1 MRYSAAVF
9 ACIAMFVMSWS
20 PQASRSA
27 SVVAVPVSI
36 TPVGSPSPSAV
47 SAGDVVGAPYDKFKE
62 NAESQPGLFTIWRK
76 TGRVY
81 FELAPTQFD
90 TPYLLVPTLVNGVD
104 AQRFL
109 VSGIPFGA
117 DLLRFHRTGER
128 VIVFEDN
135 PYGKAKPG
143 TPAALSVENS
153 YPPSAIAAVAI
164 SSVDKA
170 TGNVVIPADFLLTD
184 INDVTTMLNPPGM
197 FFSPARY
204 SLNPALGY
212 YGPSKAFPKNVEV
225 ETDLTWSS
233 GTGDPTIDA
242 VPDSRFLLLKIHD
255 SILELPNDGYQ
266 PRLAD
271 DRVGYFLTARRQYD
285 DQQHGITNFEVYL
298 NRWNVEKSDPSA
310 RVSPAKNPIVFYIL
324 NEVPPEYRAPLRDAM
339 LEWNKAF
346 EAIGIT
352 HAIEVRQQPDDP
364 NWDPDD
370 ARYSIVRWA
379 TTPIPAFGAAGPSVA
394 NPLTGEIFRGEVIMD
409 ANVVRAYNVRYQ
421 EIIDPTIAEQS
432 AATFACQMHDCDLGA
447 QVSEQRDWAELALE
461 LDGRLTEPSQQYT
474 MDSIKQIMLHEFGH
488 TLGLRHNFGS
498 EVIYTMPQV
507 QSKTFA
513 RSHGIVGSVMAYTP
527 VNLSPHGQPQGDLFM
542 LHLGPWDYAMIK
554 YGYEVIPASSPEQEL
569 PTLRALAATYTQPD
583 LHYSTDEDAQ
593 FANGFATDPRAN
605 PFDLTS
611 DPLLFARNNL
621 VIDQRMF
628 NILLTRRPQSGE
640 SYEIVRRDVATVLAN
655 WYRYTLYAT
664 TYMGGEYFTRNH
676 KNDPNAKTPFIPMP
690 RGQERQAYDLLDRY
704 VFGESAFGISPLLL
718 NSMGS
723 TRYAHWQSD
732 PNDTGR
738 LDFPLEVAITNFQT
752 LVLRRMFDPNV
763 LARLDSMELRTTKP
777 GQTMSL
783 ADLFDWTYQS
793 VYGDLSKSGLT
804 TIGPVQRSLQYR
816 YADLL
821 AHIALR
827 PDYGTPSDARALA
840 RHQLASLSTRISQT
854 LNRDTLDEVTQ
865 ANLEAIR
872 SSADRALS
880 AQVLTPA
887 P

>member
-1 MRYSAAVF
+1 MRYSAAIF
-9 ACIAMFVMSWS
+9 ACIAMFVISWS
-20 PQASRSA
+20 PQPSRSA
-27 SVVAVPVSI
+27 NVVAIPVSI

-47 SAGDVVGAPYDKFKE
+47 SAGDVVGAPYERFKE
-62 NAESQPGLFTIWRK
+62 NAESQPGLFTVWRK
-76 TGRVY
+76 SGRVY
-81 FELAPTQFD
+81 FELAAAQFD
-90 TPYLLVPTLVNGVD
+90 TPYLLVPTLVDGMD

-109 VSGIPFGA
+109 VSGVPFGSY
-117 DLLRFHRTGER
+117 LLRFHRTGER

-143 TPAALSVENS
+143 TPAALSVANS

-164 SSVDKA
+164 ASVDKA

-184 INDVTTMLNPPGM
+184 INDVTSLINNP
-197 FFSPARY
+197 FASPLARY
-204 SLNPALGY
+204 SLNPTLGY

-233 GTGDPTIDA
+233 GTGDPTLDA
-242 VPDSRFLLLKIHD
+242 VPDSRYLFLKIHD
-255 SILELPNDGYQ
+255 SILELPDDGYR

-285 DQQHGITNFEVYL
+285 NQQYGDNSFEIYI
-298 NRWNVEKSDPSA
+298 NRWNVEKSDPNA
-310 RVSPAKNPIVFYIL
+310 RVSPAKNPIVYYIL
-324 NEVPPEYRAPLRDAM
+324 NEVPVPYRAPVRDAI

-346 EAIGIT
+346 EAVGIT

-379 TTPIPAFGAAGPSVA
+379 TTSIPAFSAFGPSIT
-394 NPLTGEIFRGEVIMD
+394 NPLTGEIFRGEVVMD
-409 ANVVRAYNVRYQ
+409 ANIVRAYNLRYT
-421 EIIDPTIAEQS
+421 EIIDPTRGAS
-432 AATFACQMHDCDLGA
+432 AAERFACQMHDCDLA
-447 QVSEQRDWAELALE
+447 TEVANQRDWAVLAMQ
-461 LDGRLTEPSQQYT
+461 LDGRMAEPSSQYT
-474 MDSIKQIMLHEFGH
+474 NDSIKQIVLHEFGH

-527 VNLSPHGQPQGDLFM
+527 VNLSPHGQPQGELFM
-542 LHLGPWDYAMIK
+542 LTLGPWDYAMIK
-554 YGYEVIPASSPEQEL
+554 YGYEQISASSPEQEL
-569 PTLRALAATYTQPD
+569 PTLRGLAATYTQPD

-593 FANGFATDPRAN
+593 FVNGFATDPRAN
-605 PFDLTS
+605 PYDLTN

-621 VIDQRMF
+621 AIDQRMF
-628 NILLTRRPQSGE
+628 NLLLTRRPQSGD

-690 RGQERQAYDLLDRY
+690 RTQERQAYELLDHY
-704 VFGESAFGISPLLL
+704 VFGEAAFGISPQLL

-723 TRYAHWQSD
+723 TRYNHWQSD

-752 LVLRRMFDPNV
+752 LVLRRMFDANV
-763 LARLDSMELRTTKP
+763 LARLDSMELRTSKP

-793 VYGDLSKSGLT
+793 VYGDLAKSGLT

-827 PDYGTPSDARALA
+827 PDPGTPSDARALA
-840 RHQLASLSTRISQT
+840 RHQLASLSTRITQT
-854 LNRDTLDEVTQ
+854 LNRDNLDEVTQ

-872 SSADRALS
+872 STADRALS
-880 AQVLTPA
+880 AQVITPA